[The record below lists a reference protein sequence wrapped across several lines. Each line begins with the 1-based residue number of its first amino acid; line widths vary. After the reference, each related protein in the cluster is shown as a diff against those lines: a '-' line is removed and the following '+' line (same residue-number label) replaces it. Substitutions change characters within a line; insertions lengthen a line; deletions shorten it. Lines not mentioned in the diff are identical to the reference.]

1 MSLAV
6 PPPQAVI
13 AAPSISC
20 LAAVGARP
28 PLKARFLGRF
38 SYRRLARLNRART
51 CHEADAKALIRLA
64 RPSARAAYV
73 SRAVCSRR
81 KVNGTDYRP
90 APPTSARMARLEVG
104 AMSPI
109 KEENA

>member
-1 MSLAV
+1 VSLAV

-28 PLKARFLGRF
+28 PLEARFLVRF

-64 RPSARAAYV
+64 PPKRPGRVRFAR
-73 SRAVCSRR
+73 SLQPQKSERNGLSTRA
-81 KVNGTDYRP
+81 GP
-90 APPTSARMARLEVG
+90 VG
-104 AMSPI
+104 MDGASCIWAMSPM